1 MSIILNLVI
10 LAMVVQV
17 SQAASL
23 TFEWESLQVTK
34 DTQVGEEY
42 IPIHDISSKH
52 SFDDTPEVVDDDT
65 DGGPMCHKEICK
77 ICKTYTR
84 HKACVIAKAV
94 HNAMEV
100 KLVASRHVL
109 VKGKITN
116 NTDVSFC
123 VNHVMKHPD
132 IKSVC
137 IVARNISIK
146 DMSACV
152 NITAQIKQKTF
163 NEAFGC
169 FKIPNKVDEMQ
180 AFDSL
185 DSEDIDVV
193 TEYPDSDDNDVV
205 TEYPDSDDI
214 DTVTDSLGSDD
225 EDAESA
231 TLELD
236 AFSPFETE
244 DNHPSARLLKAML
257 TFLKDLKEKKAM

>member
-34 DTQVGEEY
+34 DTQ
-42 IPIHDISSKH
+42 
-52 SFDDTPEVVDDDT
+52 
-65 DGGPMCHKEICK
+65 
-77 ICKTYTR
+77 
-84 HKACVIAKAV
+84 ACVIAKAV

-132 IKSVC
+132 IKS
-137 IVARNISIK
+137 
-146 DMSACV
+146 
-152 NITAQIKQKTF
+152 IKQKTF